1 MEENVRLRG
10 RPGATA
16 PIAPMAAPP
25 VPSPAAPAAA
35 PPRIGKEQLLE
46 WSALLN
52 EYKAGKADVDRRVR
66 AAEEWWKLRNT
77 RQERREGQLG
87 AGGPEEFHSQS
98 GWLHNVIVS
107 KHADAMDAFP
117 EPSILPREPGDR
129 MEARM
134 LSGIL
139 PVVLEQN
146 HFETTYSDV
155 QWQRLKTGTGV
166 YRVSWD
172 PDALGGLGEI
182 SIRRVNLLDLFWEPG
197 VEDLQESRC
206 VFHVSSQEIALLEQQ
221 YPHARGRLRSGG
233 FRPETFNDEREYS
246 LSPRTTVIEVYY
258 HRFLGGRKTLHYC
271 KYVGDTVLYATENQP
286 EMMERGLYDHGRYPF
301 VLDRLFPVEGSP
313 CGYGFV
319 DLCRNPQ
326 TEIDLMKT
334 AFVKNAVI
342 GATPRFFLRE
352 DGEVNEEELQD
363 LSRSVVHVGGNMGRD
378 SLRLIEHPSLDG
390 NHVAMLEA
398 TVRELRETSGNTE
411 TANGSMSA
419 GVTAASAIAALQE
432 ASGKGS
438 RDATQASYRAYGELV
453 ELLIELIRQF
463 YTLPRQFRIL
473 GETGAEE
480 FVSYSNRGLMPQPM
494 AYGGLRLP
502 VFDIK
507 VVPQRRAA
515 YSRLSQN
522 ELALQFYGLGF
533 FDPARASQVLPC
545 LEMMEFD
552 GKEELRQKLRKA
564 VEDREKLALWQQ
576 LALSLARR
584 YEPRLVQGLMG
595 ALGTES
601 AAPLPTGGKLTMSG
615 GQRREHARV
624 RSARQRA
631 QNAPIP
637 GSGSS

>member
-1 MEENVRLRG
+1 
-10 RPGATA
+10 
-16 PIAPMAAPP
+16 
-25 VPSPAAPAAA
+25 
-35 PPRIGKEQLLE
+35 
-46 WSALLN
+46 
-52 EYKAGKADVDRRVR
+52 
-66 AAEEWWKLRNT
+66 
-77 RQERREGQLG
+77 
-87 AGGPEEFHSQS
+87 
-98 GWLHNVIVS
+98 
-107 KHADAMDAFP
+107 
-117 EPSILPREPGDR
+117 
-129 MEARM
+129 
-134 LSGIL
+134 
-139 PVVLEQN
+139 
-146 HFETTYSDV
+146 
-155 QWQRLKTGTGV
+155 
-166 YRVSWD
+166 
-172 PDALGGLGEI
+172 
-182 SIRRVNLLDLFWEPG
+182 
-197 VEDLQESRC
+197 
-206 VFHVSSQEIALLEQQ
+206 
-221 YPHARGRLRSGG
+221 
-233 FRPETFNDEREYS
+233 
-246 LSPRTTVIEVYY
+246 
-258 HRFLGGRKTLHYC
+258 
-271 KYVGDTVLYATENQP
+271 
-286 EMMERGLYDHGRYPF
+286 
-301 VLDRLFPVEGSP
+301 
-313 CGYGFV
+313 V

-480 FVSYSNRGLMPQPM
+480 FVSYSNRGLRPQPM

-522 ELALQFYGLGF
+522 ELAL
-533 FDPARASQVLPC
+533 
-545 LEMMEFD
+545 
-552 GKEELRQKLRKA
+552 
-564 VEDREKLALWQQ
+564 
-576 LALSLARR
+576 SLARR
-584 YEPRLVQGLMG
+584 HEPRLVQGLMG

-637 GSGSS
+637 RSS